1 MYSSPVTQSGSVR
14 YVTLVPNQEL
24 FGLGGSSTVTF
35 EDLKPWIPIVLSL
48 GGVGVLLATAKQ
60 ANGEKRYSVPKW
72 AGITGTMAIL
82 GSLGY
87 SVYLIYRS

>member
-14 YVTLVPNQEL
+14 FVTQFPDQEL
-24 FGLGGSSTVTF
+24 FGLNGTMTY

-48 GGVGVLLATAKQ
+48 GGIGLLLFKAKPMI
-60 ANGEKRYSVPKW
+60 GEKRYSIPKW
-72 AGITGTMAIL
+72 AGIVGAVAIL